1 MNVLQLNT
9 FELYTMALI
18 VNWTRI
24 YNSYAL
30 SFKLGDYGFKDGCK
44 IHLAKMQSEM
54 CEFEKALGFCNKT
67 AKAIG
72 FPQLKAAVEQLM
84 QEHGITKQHTTHA

>member
-9 FELYTMALI
+9 FELYTIAMI
-18 VNWTRI
+18 VDWTRI

-30 SFKLGDYGFKDGCK
+30 SFKLGEYGFKDGCK

-54 CEFEKALGFCNKT
+54 SEFETALGYCNKT

-72 FPQLKAAVEQLM
+72 FTELKAAVEQLM